1 MKKKSSLKA
10 ENDKLSM
17 TNFDRGRGRDR
28 RGGQDCGAGRG
39 RAQQLLRHGDLQQDS
54 QVGPLC
60 LPGQRCGAGGQDVRG
75 RGPCGS
81 RLSG

>member
-28 RGGQDCGAGRG
+28 RGEQIGEISFE
-39 RAQQLLRHGDLQQDS
+39 DLQI
-54 QVGPLC
+54 
-60 LPGQRCGAGGQDVRG
+60 GGD
-75 RGPCGS
+75 
-81 RLSG
+81 